1 MRCIRLVLGETFV
14 NHPLS
19 PTARATRRR
28 ILDGA
33 GRVFAAIGIRNA
45 TVRDILLEA
54 EVSRRTFYLY
64 FPNTD
69 AVRGELY
76 RELADRMLDAIEKAL
91 DSTPDPIAQIGAS
104 ISAYIDVHIQGGP
117 LVTVLMADSLGPDSP
132 LGPHREAAVQ
142 RWIGLL
148 AGAVART
155 GLPPLEP
162 LLLRG
167 LITGIEGI
175 AIHAKANNL
184 FDAAHRPVLETT
196 MKTLTMQ
203 ILAAGPMYEQLHKTP
218 R

>member
-1 MRCIRLVLGETFV
+1 MLGETFV
-14 NHPLS
+14 NNPLS

-33 GRVFAAIGIRNA
+33 GRVFAARGMRSA

-64 FPNTD
+64 FSNTD
-69 AVRGELY
+69 AVLGELY
-76 RELADRMLDAIEKAL
+76 CELADRMLNAIEQAL
-91 DSTPDPIAQIGAS
+91 ESTPDPIAQIAAS
-104 ISAYIDVHIQGGP
+104 ISAYIDVHVQGGP

-148 AGAVART
+148 AGAVERT

-167 LITGIEGI
+167 LITGIEGV

-184 FDAAHRPVLETT
+184 FDDAHRPVLEAT
-196 MKTLTMQ
+196 MKTLTRQ
-203 ILAAGPMYEQLHKTP
+203 ILAAGPIYGQLRSTDG
-218 R
+218 